1 MIIKLPSDKV
11 GILDHFPIAA
21 IQTLKLEKG
30 TLTLN
35 VMPSKRCKLN
45 QLEEYITKVGGTI
58 CTLH

>member
-1 MIIKLPSDKV
+1 MIIKLPSDKL
-11 GILDHFPIAA
+11 GILDHFPIAVM
-21 IQTLKLEKG
+21 QTLRLEKG

-58 CTLH
+58 CTSH